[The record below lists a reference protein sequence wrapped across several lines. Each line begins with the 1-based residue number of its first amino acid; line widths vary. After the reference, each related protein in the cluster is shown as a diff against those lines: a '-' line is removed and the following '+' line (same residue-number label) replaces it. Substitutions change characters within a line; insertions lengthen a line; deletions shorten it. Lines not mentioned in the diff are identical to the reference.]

1 MKYVPKWP
9 HNILYKVVNY
19 TGHISSTAAGTY
31 QIRSQKMDGR
41 VEEEVILKQVLLA
54 YMGGWGWVTSPG
66 V

>member
-31 QIRSQKMDGR
+31 QIRSQKMEVRRGLEGR
-41 VEEEVILKQVLLA
+41 VEEEVILKQALLA
-54 YMGGWGWVTSPG
+54 YMDG
-66 V
+66 